1 MKEYLGKNI
10 IIVAATFIL
19 LALIF
24 GFATLGQEKPEE
36 ISLSKLTEKINQEE
50 IKEIVAVGSV
60 LQIVDHEGV
69 EFTTRK
75 EAESSLSESLANYG
89 VETNK
94 LANVDVIIKEPQDL
108 SLINFLIVA
117 LVPLIFFLIFFWY
130 IFRQA
135 KGGAMQSLEFTKSKA
150 KLLGAENKD
159 DKEKTKFDDVAGLKE
174 VKEELQE
181 IVDFLKN
188 PKKFHDMGAK
198 IPKGVLL
205 VGPAG
210 VGKTLLARAIAGE
223 AGVNFFHTSG
233 STFVEL
239 FVGTGAARIRDLFNT
254 AKKSS
259 PAIIF
264 IDELDAVGR
273 MRGSGIGGGHDEKEQ
288 TLNQLLVEMD
298 GFEKNSKVIVVSA
311 TNRPDILDP
320 ALLRP
325 GRFDRLITLDNPDVK
340 DREDVLKIHTK
351 NKPLSSDVSLRE
363 IAERTP
369 GFSGADLA
377 NVANEAAILAA
388 RKNKKKIYQED
399 FLESIEKVLLGPQ
412 RKSHILSKKEKEIS
426 AAHEVGHAITSTF
439 LEKSSPVRKI
449 SIISR
454 GAAAGYT
461 IILPKEEKR
470 IKTKSEFL
478 SEISSLLG
486 GYCAE
491 KIKYG
496 EMSSGSSD
504 DIKKASILANK
515 IVREYGM
522 SSLGPIAFG
531 KKDDN
536 IFLGKELIERNSYSE
551 KIASKID
558 DEVAMIIKKAEE
570 KTNKILRQNKDLLD
584 KITKILIERETIE
597 KEEFEDLIKKGA

>member
-351 NKPLSSDVSLRE
+351 DKPLSSNVSLRE

-461 IILPKEEKR
+461 IVLPKEEKR

-496 EMSSGSSD
+496 EMSSGSSN

-584 KITKILIERETIE
+584 KITKILIEKETIE

>member
-1 MKEYLGKNI
+1 
-10 IIVAATFIL
+10 
-19 LALIF
+19 
-24 GFATLGQEKPEE
+24 
-36 ISLSKLTEKINQEE
+36 
-50 IKEIVAVGSV
+50 
-60 LQIVDHEGV
+60 
-69 EFTTRK
+69 
-75 EAESSLSESLANYG
+75 
-89 VETNK
+89 
-94 LANVDVIIKEPQDL
+94 
-108 SLINFLIVA
+108 
-117 LVPLIFFLIFFWY
+117 
-130 IFRQA
+130 
-135 KGGAMQSLEFTKSKA
+135 
-150 KLLGAENKD
+150 
-159 DKEKTKFDDVAGLKE
+159 
-174 VKEELQE
+174 
-181 IVDFLKN
+181 
-188 PKKFHDMGAK
+188 
-198 IPKGVLL
+198 
-205 VGPAG
+205 
-210 VGKTLLARAIAGE
+210 
-223 AGVNFFHTSG
+223 
-233 STFVEL
+233 
-239 FVGTGAARIRDLFNT
+239 
-254 AKKSS
+254 
-259 PAIIF
+259 
-264 IDELDAVGR
+264 

-351 NKPLSSDVSLRE
+351 DKPLSSNVSLRE

-461 IILPKEEKR
+461 IVLPKEEKR

-496 EMSSGSSD
+496 EMSSGSSN

-584 KITKILIERETIE
+584 KITKILIEKETIE

>member
-351 NKPLSSDVSLRE
+351 DKPLSSNVSLRE

-584 KITKILIERETIE
+584 KITKILIEKETIE

>member
-117 LVPLIFFLIFFWY
+117 LLPLIFFLIFFWY

-351 NKPLSSDVSLRE
+351 DKPLSSDVSLRE

>member
-351 NKPLSSDVSLRE
+351 DKPLSSNVSLRE

-496 EMSSGSSD
+496 EMSSGSSN

-584 KITKILIERETIE
+584 KITKILIEKETIE

>member
-233 STFVEL
+233 
-239 FVGTGAARIRDLFNT
+239 
-254 AKKSS
+254 
-259 PAIIF
+259 
-264 IDELDAVGR
+264 
-273 MRGSGIGGGHDEKEQ
+273 
-288 TLNQLLVEMD
+288 
-298 GFEKNSKVIVVSA
+298 
-311 TNRPDILDP
+311 
-320 ALLRP
+320 
-325 GRFDRLITLDNPDVK
+325 
-340 DREDVLKIHTK
+340 
-351 NKPLSSDVSLRE
+351 
-363 IAERTP
+363 
-369 GFSGADLA
+369 
-377 NVANEAAILAA
+377 
-388 RKNKKKIYQED
+388 
-399 FLESIEKVLLGPQ
+399 
-412 RKSHILSKKEKEIS
+412 
-426 AAHEVGHAITSTF
+426 
-439 LEKSSPVRKI
+439 
-449 SIISR
+449 
-454 GAAAGYT
+454 
-461 IILPKEEKR
+461 
-470 IKTKSEFL
+470 
-478 SEISSLLG
+478 
-486 GYCAE
+486 
-491 KIKYG
+491 
-496 EMSSGSSD
+496 
-504 DIKKASILANK
+504 
-515 IVREYGM
+515 
-522 SSLGPIAFG
+522 
-531 KKDDN
+531 
-536 IFLGKELIERNSYSE
+536 
-551 KIASKID
+551 
-558 DEVAMIIKKAEE
+558 
-570 KTNKILRQNKDLLD
+570 
-584 KITKILIERETIE
+584 
-597 KEEFEDLIKKGA
+597 

>member
-351 NKPLSSDVSLRE
+351 DKPLSSDVSLRE

-426 AAHEVGHAITSTF
+426 AAHEVGHALTSTF

-461 IILPKEEKR
+461 IVLPKEEKR

-496 EMSSGSSD
+496 EMSSGSSN

-584 KITKILIERETIE
+584 KITKILIEKETIE

>member
-351 NKPLSSDVSLRE
+351 DKPLSSDVSLRE

-426 AAHEVGHAITSTF
+426 AAHEVGHALTSTF

-461 IILPKEEKR
+461 IVLPKEEKR

-496 EMSSGSSD
+496 EMSSGSSN

>member
-117 LVPLIFFLIFFWY
+117 LLPLIFFLIFFWY

-426 AAHEVGHAITSTF
+426 AAHEVGHALTSTF

-584 KITKILIERETIE
+584 KITKILIEKETIE